1 MVAVPLRLEQLSVTT
16 KMWCLTSD
24 IYTVTVSGIQG
35 APGAPGTSGLPGPRG
50 EKGRISLS
58 KIHRYSEFV

>member
-1 MVAVPLRLEQLSVTT
+1 MVAIPVRLKQLSVTT
-16 KMWCLTSD
+16 KNCVLTRD

-50 EKGRISLS
+50 DKGRI
-58 KIHRYSEFV
+58 RYTGIQSSCD